1 LKFNIINIII
11 SHTPNKKLIIVD
23 INMEFVIDDVQTISH
38 TTKYKK
44 LELNTDDNL
53 DDFDLSNSIN
63 DDMINVLTNDSI
75 KLYTQFEVL
84 GNLSEYDKL
93 AIDNNILYKQTISPW
108 RYMVRKFKKQNRAVL
123 SKYLNI
129 EINNYTMFIRKL
141 CDFYKM
147 DKKNAILHEIIVK
160 HLELTNDMSIVF
172 KFLRDKYN
180 MKSNSAEISLALE
193 NCLVVSSKNRFL
205 LLDAIANN

>member
-1 LKFNIINIII
+1 MTHTQKSII
-11 SHTPNKKLIIVD
+11 HD
-23 INMEFVIDDVQTISH
+23 ITMDIVIDDDEPISQ

-44 LELNTDDNL
+44 LEINTDDNL
-53 DDFDLSNSIN
+53 DDFDLSNTIN

-93 AIDNNILYKQTISPW
+93 AIDNNILYKQIISPW
-108 RYMVRKFKKQNRAVL
+108 RYIVRKFKKQNRIVL

-180 MKSNSAEISLALE
+180 MKSNSSEISLALE
-193 NCLVVSSKNRFL
+193 NNLVLSTKNRFL

>member
-1 LKFNIINIII
+1 MTHTQKSII
-11 SHTPNKKLIIVD
+11 HD
-23 INMEFVIDDVQTISH
+23 ITMDIVIDDDEPISQ

-44 LELNTDDNL
+44 LEINTDDNL
-53 DDFDLSNSIN
+53 DDFDLSNTIN

-129 EINNYTMFIRKL
+129 EINKYTMFIHKL

-147 DKKNAILHEIIVK
+147 DKKNPILHEIIVK

-180 MKSNSAEISLALE
+180 MKSNSSEISLALE
-193 NCLVVSSKNRFL
+193 NSLVLSTKNRFL

>member
-1 LKFNIINIII
+1 MTHTQKSII
-11 SHTPNKKLIIVD
+11 HD
-23 INMEFVIDDVQTISH
+23 ITMDIVIDDVQTISH
-38 TTKYKK
+38 TSKYKK

-53 DDFDLSNSIN
+53 DDFDLSNTSN
-63 DDMINVLTNDSI
+63 DGMINVLKNDSD
-75 KLYTQFEVL
+75 KLHTQFEVL

-93 AIDNNILYKQTISPW
+93 AIDNNILYKQIISPW
-108 RYMVRKFKKQNRAVL
+108 RYIVRKFKKQNRIVL

-180 MKSNSAEISLALE
+180 MKSNSSEISLALE
-193 NCLVVSSKNRFL
+193 NSLVLSTKNRFL

>member
-1 LKFNIINIII
+1 
-11 SHTPNKKLIIVD
+11 
-23 INMEFVIDDVQTISH
+23 
-38 TTKYKK
+38 
-44 LELNTDDNL
+44 
-53 DDFDLSNSIN
+53 
-63 DDMINVLTNDSI
+63 MINVLKNDSD
-75 KLYTQFEVL
+75 KLHTQFEVL

-93 AIDNNILYKQTISPW
+93 AIDNNILYKQIISPW
-108 RYMVRKFKKQNRAVL
+108 RYIVRKFKKQNRIVL

-180 MKSNSAEISLALE
+180 MKSNSSEISLALE
-193 NCLVVSSKNRFL
+193 NSLVLSTKNRFL